1 LIMRTVEWL
10 NLIVFFVF
18 FISAWLRPVTSRSRT
33 LISIVAATGI
43 TLVIAVQFANRFL
56 PVYTVSVIRDWLPAP
71 LMLMAYWQAG
81 RFSRRPNERFQHY
94 LQKLDRKW
102 VGTMLRSMA
111 NNPNYR
117 AIFVCLELA
126 YLSCYALVPFGLV
139 ALYLT
144 HMRSHANEY
153 WLVILLAT
161 YPCYLFTAFV
171 PTLPPRKMRTD
182 PVPKQPGKI
191 RAFNLWIIRQ
201 ASIGLNTFPSA
212 HVTATLGASLVLLRY
227 VPNVGLIFLLVSIGI
242 AVGAV
247 TGRYHYAADVIVAA
261 ALVIAIF
268 GLNVFFF

>member
-1 LIMRTVEWL
+1 MRIAEWT
-10 NLIVFFVF
+10 NLIVFSF
-18 FISAWLRPVTSRSRT
+18 FFMAAWLRPIESHSRIV
-33 LISIVAATGI
+33 ISILAATGI
-43 TLVIAVQFANRFL
+43 TLVTAVQFADGSL
-56 PVYTVSVIRDWLPAP
+56 PPFAVSVIRDWLPAP

-81 RFSRRPNERFQHY
+81 RFSRRPNARFQNY

-111 NNPNYR
+111 DNPIYR
-117 AIFVCLELA
+117 SIFVCLELA

-153 WLVILLAT
+153 WWVILLAT
-161 YPCYLFTAFV
+161 YPCYLFTSFV
-171 PTLPPRKMRTD
+171 PTVPPRKMRTESA
-182 PVPKQPGKI
+182 PSRPGKV

-227 VPNVGLIFLLVSIGI
+227 VSNVGLIFLLVSIGI

-261 ALVIAIF
+261 VLVIATF
-268 GLNVFFF
+268 TLDVFFF